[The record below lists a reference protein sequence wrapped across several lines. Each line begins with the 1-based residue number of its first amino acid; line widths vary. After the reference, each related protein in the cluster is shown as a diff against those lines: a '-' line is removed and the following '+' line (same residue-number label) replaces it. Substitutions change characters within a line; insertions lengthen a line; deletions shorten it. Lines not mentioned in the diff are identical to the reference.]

1 MAKKWLH
8 VFKHTTDEWS
18 DFYGGG
24 GGLPRTSDFVNIDED
39 KFSQWIVDV
48 TNEKLLSTEYGDGWT
63 LDEYEVVEH
72 TDGHW
77 KGMWE
82 IQVKRITHP
91 DSGSLGI

>member
-1 MAKKWLH
+1 
-8 VFKHTTDEWS
+8 
-18 DFYGGG
+18 
-24 GGLPRTSDFVNIDED
+24 
-39 KFSQWIVDV
+39 VDV

-63 LDEYEVVEH
+63 LDDYEVAEH

>member
-48 TNEKLLSTEYGDGWT
+48 TNEKLL
-63 LDEYEVVEH
+63 
-72 TDGHW
+72 
-77 KGMWE
+77 
-82 IQVKRITHP
+82 
-91 DSGSLGI
+91 

>member
-48 TNEKLLSTEYGDGWT
+48 TNENYYQLSM
-63 LDEYEVVEH
+63 VMV
-72 TDGHW
+72 GHLMTMKW
-77 KGMWE
+77 PN
-82 IQVKRITHP
+82 IQMDIGKVCGKFK
-91 DSGSLGI
+91 

>member
-1 MAKKWLH
+1 MVH

-24 GGLPRTSDFVNIDED
+24 GFAKTSDFVNIDED

-63 LDEYEVVEH
+63 LDDYEVN
-72 TDGHW
+72 
-77 KGMWE
+77 
-82 IQVKRITHP
+82 IQMDIGKVCENSSKENYTS
-91 DSGSLGI
+91 DSAYILGI

>member
-1 MAKKWLH
+1 MKINSLI
-8 VFKHTTDEWS
+8 FLSFFEPII
-18 DFYGGG
+18 
-24 GGLPRTSDFVNIDED
+24 LTSAPLFGTKI
-39 KFSQWIVDV
+39 

-63 LDEYEVVEH
+63 LDDYEVAEH